1 MNKQLTIQE
10 NESMEHTPSE
20 IKENTPFIPEL
31 VKKNSMSKVHPIS
44 HKIDEYVVIE

>member
-1 MNKQLTIQE
+1 MKKQLTIQD

-31 VKKNSMSKVHPIS
+31 DKKNSMSQVHPIY
-44 HKIDEYVVIE
+44 HKIDQ